1 MISSD
6 APADV
11 VVVGSGFGGSVMA
24 YRLASAGLG
33 VCLLERGQ
41 AYPPGSFPR
50 SPKGMLENVW
60 VPSRG
65 RYGLFDL
72 WSFRHMDALVSSG
85 LGGGSLIYANVLL
98 RKDERWFVKE
108 DLQHG
113 GREYW
118 PISRADLDPH
128 YDRVEAMLQP
138 QPYPVGV
145 APYNETPKT
154 RAFHDAAKEIGL
166 TPFLPPLAVSF
177 AGADGVPRPRV
188 PVAEAAPNLHGQ
200 TRLTCRLC
208 GECDIGCNEGSKNTL
223 DLTYLS
229 AAQRAGADLRTGC
242 EVTGIQP
249 TDSRGYTVQYTRHP
263 SGSGHSINA
272 QRVVLAAGALGSTR
286 LLLRSRPQLPRMSS
300 MLGTRFCG
308 NGDLLTFLRDC
319 TTMRDG
325 KRVPRAIDPTFGPVI
340 TSALRIGDE
349 LDDEGWWEAEGEG
362 EGGEGR
368 GFYLED
374 GGFPDHFAWL
384 MQALGTPDLLR
395 RVAGDLFR
403 ARQRDSGPAPMG
415 GEVLRLLDEADRTA
429 AVLPLLA
436 MGRDLPEGRLY
447 LEHGEL
453 EMDLRKEAA
462 GRYFN
467 RIRQTGRRMA
477 RALGGTLADNPEWYL
492 GRVITVHPLGGCPMG
507 RDEREGVVDSYGQV
521 FNYPGLFVADGAVM
535 PGPVGANP
543 SLTIAALADRFAD
556 GLLGS

>member
-1 MISSD
+1 MISSDD

-108 DLQHG
+108 DLPHG
-113 GREYW
+113 GHEYW
-118 PISRADLDPH
+118 PVSRADLDPH

-138 QPYPVGV
+138 RPYPVGV

-223 DLTYLS
+223 DLT
-229 AAQRAGADLRTGC
+229 
-242 EVTGIQP
+242 
-249 TDSRGYTVQYTRHP
+249 
-263 SGSGHSINA
+263 
-272 QRVVLAAGALGSTR
+272 
-286 LLLRSRPQLPRMSS
+286 
-300 MLGTRFCG
+300 
-308 NGDLLTFLRDC
+308 
-319 TTMRDG
+319 
-325 KRVPRAIDPTFGPVI
+325 
-340 TSALRIGDE
+340 
-349 LDDEGWWEAEGEG
+349 
-362 EGGEGR
+362 
-368 GFYLED
+368 
-374 GGFPDHFAWL
+374 
-384 MQALGTPDLLR
+384 
-395 RVAGDLFR
+395 
-403 ARQRDSGPAPMG
+403 
-415 GEVLRLLDEADRTA
+415 
-429 AVLPLLA
+429 
-436 MGRDLPEGRLY
+436 
-447 LEHGEL
+447 
-453 EMDLRKEAA
+453 
-462 GRYFN
+462 
-467 RIRQTGRRMA
+467 
-477 RALGGTLADNPEWYL
+477 
-492 GRVITVHPLGGCPMG
+492 
-507 RDEREGVVDSYGQV
+507 
-521 FNYPGLFVADGAVM
+521 
-535 PGPVGANP
+535 
-543 SLTIAALADRFAD
+543 
-556 GLLGS
+556 

>member
-1 MISSD
+1 MQDSQ
-6 APADV
+6 PDV
-11 VVVGSGFGGSVMA
+11 LVVGSGFGGSVMA
-24 YRLASAGLG
+24 YRLAAAGLG

-50 SPKGMLENVW
+50 SPRGLLENVW
-60 VPSRG
+60 APSRG

-72 WSFRHMDALVSSG
+72 WSFRHVDALVSSG

-113 GREYW
+113 GHEYW
-118 PISRADLDPH
+118 PVSRYDLDPH
-128 YDRVEAMLQP
+128 YDRVEAMLEP
-138 QPYPVGV
+138 RPYPFGV

-154 RAFHDAAKEIGL
+154 RAFHDAATQIGL
-166 TPFLPPLAVSF
+166 EPFLPPLAITF
-177 AGADGVPRPRV
+177 AGADGVPRPGA
-188 PVAEAAPNLHGQ
+188 PIPEDIPNLHGR

-229 AAQRAGADLRTGC
+229 AARQAGADLRTGC
-242 EVTGIQP
+242 EVTRIEPCESG
-249 TDSRGYTVQYTRHP
+249 GYTVYYTRHP
-263 SGSGHSINA
+263 AGDDHA
-272 QRVVLAAGALGSTR
+272 VTARRVVLAAGALGSTR
-286 LLLRSRPQLPRMSS
+286 LLLRSRAQLPRLSS
-300 MLGTRFCG
+300 TLGTRFGG
-308 NGDLLTFLRDC
+308 NGDLLTFLNNC
-319 TTMRDG
+319 TRMRDG
-325 KRVPRAIDPTFGPVI
+325 QRVPRLVDPTFGPVI
-340 TSALRIGDE
+340 TSALRTGDE
-349 LDDEGWWEAEGEG
+349 LDGEGWWEAEGED

-374 GGFPDHFAWL
+374 GGFPNHFAWL
-384 MQALGTPDLLR
+384 LQGLETPDVLWR
-395 RVAGDLFR
+395 MVAERIRGR
-403 ARQRDSGPAPMG
+403 HPDSGPARMG
-415 GEVLRLLDEADRTA
+415 GELSRLLDGTDRTA

-453 EMDLRKEAA
+453 QMDLRKGTA

-467 RIRQTGRRMA
+467 RIRRTGRRMA
-477 RALGGTLADNPEWYL
+477 SALGGTLADNPEWYA

-507 RDEREGVVDSYGQV
+507 RDESEGVVDSFGQV

-556 GLLGS
+556 GLLGL